1 MKKIN
6 FLLLT
11 LGLVSFIKMKTN
23 HICNDNILFYNL
35 RSLRDKQP
43 FIGTTRYASINAH
56 KGLSLSRR
64 DDMESLCYML
74 IYLLKGI
81 Y

>member
-1 MKKIN
+1 MDFGISKFYKDEN
-6 FLLLT
+6 EAHMY
-11 LGLVSFIKMKTN
+11 SKY
-23 HICNDNILFYNL
+23 LFMFRYL
-35 RSLRDKQP
+35 KERLP
-43 FIGTTRYASINAH
+43 FIGTTRYASINSH

-74 IYLLKGI
+74 IYLIKGN